1 MYERMNFKELGLGA
15 KTLQGI
21 ESVGYREATPIQEQ
35 TIPHVLNR
43 RHLFGCAQ
51 TGTGKTASYTL
62 PILDLLAS
70 GRQRARMP
78 RVLILTP
85 TRELAQ
91 QVEESF
97 IKYGKF
103 HNFKLCV
110 LIGGEPMGPQEKNL
124 SRGADVI
131 IATPGRLI
139 DFIDRQRLMT
149 HAIDILVI
157 DEADRMLDM
166 GFMPDI
172 EKIKSFIVPTCQT
185 IMFSATLSDD
195 IKKIAHKFLVNP
207 VEIFVTPPAQVA
219 ENVEQFI
226 IKAKAVQKKSVIK
239 DLIEEQHPNNAIIF
253 CNRKKDIPEIQ
264 RFLRKHNYSA
274 SALHGDL
281 DQGERKQTLQDF
293 KEGKIAFLVASDVAA
308 RGIDVEGLS
317 CVFNYDVP
325 NNPEEY
331 VHRIG
336 RTGRAGHQGKAFTLM
351 SETESKLLRAIQKL
365 IGITIPEHKI
375 AGQRNEDQEEPLDAK
390 NAQAAQKTPRSDTS
404 RQDAPKASRSEESRT
419 PSASKS
425 AYGKDRNTRRPR
437 PDHSHSEKKVIIG
450 FGDMIPK
457 FMLQDLTIF
466 DESTNSPS

>member
-1 MYERMNFKELGLGA
+1 LYERMNFKELGLGA

-62 PILDLLAS
+62 PILDLLES
-70 GRQRARMP
+70 GRQRARLP

-97 IKYGKF
+97 TKYGKF

-195 IKKIAHKFLVNP
+195 IKKIAHTFLVNP

-226 IKAKAVQKKSVIK
+226 IKVKAILKKSVIK
-239 DLIEEQHPNNAIIF
+239 DLIEEQKPNNAIIF

-293 KEGKIAFLVASDVAA
+293 KDGKIAFLVASDVAA

-317 CVFNYDVP
+317 CVFNYDIP

-375 AGQRNEDQEEPLDAK
+375 AGQRNEEQEEPLEVK
-390 NAQAAQKTPRSDTS
+390 KAQAESKAPRSAAP
-404 RQDAPKASRSEESRT
+404 RQDAPKAPRAT
-419 PSASKS
+419 PAQAQAS
-425 AYGKDRNTRRPR
+425 GEVKDRNVRRTR
-437 PDHSHSEKKVIIG
+437 PDHSSHERKVIVG